1 MAEHIEREAAMTTP
15 VLPKKYRRYQTDN
28 LDDAY
33 EQGWFDAL
41 DNLKNVPAVSVPQW
55 ISVKD
60 RLPEN
65 ECDVLICAKRKY
77 YNKPDKWLYI
87 VVRAFY
93 TDGKHYTEDSNYVWD
108 VEYIDMEYLEEKDAY
123 LIPEGWWESV
133 EYAENFSAVDDFVE
147 YWMPLPEPP
156 KGDVDNG

>member
-1 MAEHIEREAAMTTP
+1 MTEYIDREAAIKAIYDSDP
-15 VLPKKYRRYQTDN
+15 NGIRRTLGFNVRQI
-28 LDDAY
+28 
-33 EQGWFDAL
+33 EEAL
-41 DNLKNVPAVSVPQW
+41 RAVPAVSVPQW

-60 RLPEN
+60 RLPED
-65 ECDVLICAKRKY
+65 ERDVLICAKRKY

-93 TDGKHYTEDSNYVWD
+93 TDGKHYTEDSSYVWD
-108 VEYIDMEYLEEKDAY
+108 VEYIDMEYSEGKDAY

-133 EYAENFSAVDDFVE
+133 KYAENFSAVDDFVE

-156 KGDVDNG
+156 KGENDG

>member
-1 MAEHIEREAAMTTP
+1 MAEYIDREAAIKCVENQCVDGKMWG
-15 VLPKKYRRYQTDN
+15 
-28 LDDAY
+28 DDEGDGTLIEAY
-33 EQGWFDAL
+33 DVVDAL
-41 DNLKNVPAVSVPQW
+41 NELPAVSVPQW

-60 RLPEN
+60 RLPED
-65 ECDVLICAKRKY
+65 ERDVLICAKRKY

-93 TDGKHYTEDSNYVWD
+93 TDGKHYTEDSSYVWD
-108 VEYIDMEYLEEKDAY
+108 VEYIDMEYSEEKDAY

-133 EYAENFSAVDDFVE
+133 KYAENFSAVDDFVE

-156 KGDVDNG
+156 KGDADNG